1 MSNSNTIRV
10 WDPWVRIAHWVLVVA
25 FFAAYLSAEDET
37 MTLHSWAGYIV
48 GAYLVWRL
56 IWGVVGPKHARF
68 SDFVTSPGA
77 VFRYLAGLPTGRS
90 ERYEGHNP
98 AGGWMIVALL
108 ITLAITVM
116 TGLVVYAGEF
126 DAGPLVAWLGGAE
139 EMAESVEEVH
149 EVFAN
154 ATLALVVFHVIGVFV
169 ESVLHRENLVG
180 AMIHGRKRR
189 E

>member
-1 MSNSNTIRV
+1 MRNANTVRV
-10 WDPWVRIAHWVLVVA
+10 WDPWVRVAHWILVGA
-25 FFAAYLSAEDET
+25 FFVAYLSAEDET
-37 MTLHSWAGYIV
+37 MTLHAWAGYIV
-48 GAYLVWRL
+48 GVYIVWRL
-56 IWGVVGPKHARF
+56 IRGVAGPRHERF
-68 SDFVTSPGA
+68 SDFVMSPGT
-77 VFRYLAGLPTGRS
+77 VIRYLAGLRTGRS

-108 ITLAITVM
+108 ITLALTAV

-126 DAGPLVAWLGGAE
+126 SAGPLVAWLGGAE
-139 EMAESVEEVH
+139 GMAEAVEEVH

-154 ATLALVVFHVIGVFV
+154 ATLALVIFHVIGVLV

-189 E
+189 D